1 MVESLRRDGKEWT
14 LLVKKLFLRKKEV
27 LISEIREE
35 RSRKEGV
42 KK

>member
-1 MVESLRRDGKEWT
+1 MDSIGKEAG
-14 LLVKKLFLRKKEV
+14 LRKKEV

-35 RSRKEGV
+35 RSRKEGG